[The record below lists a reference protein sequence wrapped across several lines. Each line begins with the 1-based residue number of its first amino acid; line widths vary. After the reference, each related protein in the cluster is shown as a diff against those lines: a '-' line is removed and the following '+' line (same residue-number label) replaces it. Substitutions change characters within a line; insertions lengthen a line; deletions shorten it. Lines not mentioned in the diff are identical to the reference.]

1 MSVCVQREANTRIGC
16 HVQDVYRERP
26 PQKSGGIFRPH
37 GGSANVGGVRRKKTW
52 AGGVLERAVV
62 QVRARQAEAGPLV
75 HSDTEGCVS
84 WEQAWTGPSPCSG
97 WLRAACI
104 QGEGSPGDTRGP
116 EGSGRA
122 MGRGGPLLQ
131 I

>member
-1 MSVCVQREANTRIGC
+1 MSVCVQREANTRTGC

-37 GGSANVGGVRRKKTW
+37 GGSANVGGVRREKTW

-62 QVRARQAEAGPLV
+62 QVRARQAEAGASGPLR
-75 HSDTEGCVS
+75 HSRLCLMGAGVDGTITLLRLAQGS
-84 WEQAWTGPSPCSG
+84 LHTGRGVPRG
-97 WLRAACI
+97 H
-104 QGEGSPGDTRGP
+104 QGSRGQWPGD
-116 EGSGRA
+116 GSL
-122 MGRGGPLLQ
+122 GPLLQ